1 MMYYKS
7 CPRCEGD
14 RSLEHDFDGYY
25 LLCLQCGGVQYPNI
39 QSKPRISRA
48 YSQAV
53 PERAIS
59 PVPSEAIVERL
70 RKSVTLVGA

>member
-25 LLCLQCGGVQYPNI
+25 LICLQCGSVQYP
-39 QSKPRISRA
+39 RM
-48 YSQAV
+48 QAKATFRPSIFTQAR
-53 PERAIS
+53 PEQAAA
-59 PVPSEAIVERL
+59 PSAETIVERL
-70 RKSVTLVGA
+70 RKSVALQTA